1 MSRPLDARSDL
12 FAAAIVFYEMLTGR
26 PPFGGDSPVQVM
38 HAVMYEEVPALVGS
52 AAVAAID
59 RVLHRAMAKNPDD
72 RYPSADAMTLD
83 LRSAAALADSGD
95 VPQIRA
101 MTRLIVLPFRM
112 LRPDPDTD
120 FLCFSLPDALS
131 ASLSSLESLVV
142 RSSLTAARFAA
153 DAPDLRRISEEA
165 DVDIVLTGMLLRAGD
180 ELRVTAQLADA
191 TDN

>member
-1 MSRPLDARSDL
+1 
-12 FAAAIVFYEMLTGR
+12 
-26 PPFGGDSPVQVM
+26 
-38 HAVMYEEVPALVGS
+38 
-52 AAVAAID
+52 
-59 RVLHRAMAKNPDD
+59 
-72 RYPSADAMTLD
+72 MTLD

-191 TDN
+191 AAGTLIWSHTAQGPVGDLFRLHRIRLSSASSNRSRFR